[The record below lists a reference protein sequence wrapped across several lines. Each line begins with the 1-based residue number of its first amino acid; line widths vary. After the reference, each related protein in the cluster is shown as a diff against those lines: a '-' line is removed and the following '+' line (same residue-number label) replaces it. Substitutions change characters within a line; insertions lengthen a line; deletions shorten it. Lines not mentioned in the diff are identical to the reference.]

1 MTVEDIALQV
11 AGHEVE
17 IKHHTEQISALHE
30 SHKALQDMAAS
41 LAVMSKDQKTL
52 TNKVD
57 AVIVKVDTLEAR
69 PGKRWDALVTA
80 LISAIVGIV
89 IGMLVKGGL

>member
-1 MTVEDIALQV
+1 MNIEEIALTV
-11 AGHEVE
+11 AGQEVE
-17 IKHHTEQISALHE
+17 IKHHAEQIAALQE

-41 LAVMSKDQKTL
+41 LAVMAKDQKTL

-69 PGKRWDALVTA
+69 PGKRWDAMITA
-80 LISAIVGIV
+80 LISAIVGV
-89 IGMLVKGGL
+89 VVGFLLKGGI